1 MRSALRAAVAV
12 MIVLLD
18 ASCATTQLTSTWVE
32 PGQSPKPFKKL
43 VVFGVAASET
53 VRHVYE
59 DSFVAALG
67 ERGVNVSPGY
77 SLLPEGGLGSV
88 KTVRKAVELSGAD
101 GVIVTYLA
109 GQNTETVRVPARNYV
124 TPSLYGGL
132 YPYYGLVYDNV
143 TEPGYYA
150 RFKLLQLETNVYD
163 VARQKLVWSGR
174 SQTLDPS
181 SEQTTINEVVERI
194 TAELARAGFLP
205 Q

>member
-1 MRSALRAAVAV
+1 MRPALRAAVV
-12 MIVLLD
+12 FLLALLA
-18 ASCATTQLTSTWVE
+18 ASCATSQLTSTWTE
-32 PGQSPKPFKKL
+32 PGRTPKPFKDL
-43 VVFGVAASET
+43 VVFGVAANET

-59 DSFVAALG
+59 DSFVAALKA
-67 ERGVNVSPGY
+67 RGVRVRPGY
-77 SLLPEGGLGSV
+77 SLLPEGGLGDV
-88 KTVRKAVELSGAD
+88 KTVRKAVEFSGAD

-109 GQNTETVRVPARNYV
+109 GQNAETVHVPARNYV

-174 SQTLDPS
+174 SQTLDPR
-181 SEQTTINEVVERI
+181 SEQTTINEVVELI
-194 TAELARAGFLP
+194 TGALAQAGFLP
-205 Q
+205 R

>member
-1 MRSALRAAVAV
+1 
-12 MIVLLD
+12 
-18 ASCATTQLTSTWVE
+18 
-32 PGQSPKPFKKL
+32 
-43 VVFGVAASET
+43 
-53 VRHVYE
+53 
-59 DSFVAALG
+59 
-67 ERGVNVSPGY
+67 
-77 SLLPEGGLGSV
+77 
-88 KTVRKAVELSGAD
+88 VELSGAD